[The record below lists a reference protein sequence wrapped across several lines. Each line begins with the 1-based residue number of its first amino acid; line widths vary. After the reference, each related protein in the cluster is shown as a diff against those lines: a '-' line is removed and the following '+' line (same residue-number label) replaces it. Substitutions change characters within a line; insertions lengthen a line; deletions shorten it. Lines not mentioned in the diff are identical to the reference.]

1 MLQNA
6 LQDAIR
12 DNPVLRDKSIQEGDA
27 YSYVCGAEKNGY
39 VRVVGLGPSPVDL
52 EMPGARKYTS
62 TRLQMEIEARRQ
74 SDKRVEDLT
83 NRLDIIQETLDR
95 LLQQQNANS
104 TPHGSNNAPQV
115 VTINLYLLQFS
126 LWQCNNCSMVF
137 TLI

>member
-1 MLQNA
+1 MSKVGGKRKSVEPTDYENGMEPNVYESERNEN
-6 LQDAIR
+6 IG
-12 DNPVLRDKSIQEGDA
+12 LR
-27 YSYVCGAEKNGY
+27 

-83 NRLDIIQETLDR
+83 NRLDIIQETLYR

-115 VTINLYLLQFS
+115 VTVNLYLLHFS
-126 LWQCNNCSMVF
+126 LSVQ
-137 TLI
+137 